1 MRVVVSYIKLSTA
14 RPSPA
19 RFCPNTNSNHQPPR
33 KISPT
38 THNNTMFLIPPF
50 KPRPPMPISP
60 GMLRPLRQYQIFPNL
75 VRLPTTN
82 ATCARLR
89 LSRKHITVTKRQTEL
104 LTLLQNQLETVSR
117 QLSSLQAVHHA
128 QLRYLQTQTPPTTVQ
143 NDYLNNLPC
152 FSSVLSKAQTMFLSS
167 PSTLF
172 HSYPLLPS
180 SLPLSPE
187 PP

>member
-1 MRVVVSYIKLSTA
+1 MS
-14 RPSPA
+14 
-19 RFCPNTNSNHQPPR
+19 
-33 KISPT
+33 
-38 THNNTMFLIPPF
+38 LIPPF

-75 VRLPTTN
+75 VRLPTTH

-104 LTLLQNQLETVSR
+104 LTLLQNQLEIVSR

-128 QLRYLQTQTPPTTVQ
+128 QLLYLQTQTRTPPTTVQ
-143 NDYLNNLPC
+143 SDYLDNLPC
-152 FSSVLSKAQTMFLSS
+152 FSSILSKAQTTFLSS

-172 HSYPLLPS
+172 HSYSLLPLHCHS
-180 SLPLSPE
+180 HLNHPE
-187 PP
+187 PICIYTFQPPADR